1 MGVIAVA
8 GGTGGMGKAIVEQ
21 LQLTKRYPF
30 VILSRK
36 NNAPSFHPPL
46 VQVDYEDRE
55 SLVKVLHSHNIETI
69 VSAISMHSEPSFKS
83 QLNLIDAAEASKTT
97 RRFIPSELGVLNRPE
112 DGRDE
117 TFPTPWIKT
126 SERLKRSSLQYTRFV
141 NGYLMDYWGM
151 PHFPSH
157 MSPGLWSIDVFNR
170 RAVIAGSGND
180 VISLT
185 HSNDVARFIVRSLE
199 SEDWP
204 EYSIVVG
211 SDVTL
216 NEALAKI
223 QDVRGGIFHVTYDGE
238 EKLRNN
244 DATLLEDLEGD
255 AALRMKQMT
264 SFFGRLIIGHLM
276 EMPKEKRMNDM
287 YPDIRPVS
295 VEEMIDKAWMGR

>member
-21 LQLTKRYPF
+21 LQLTKIHRF
-30 VILSRK
+30 IILTRK
-36 NNAPSFHPPL
+36 NNAPRFHPPR
-46 VQVDYEDRE
+46 VQVDYEDVD
-55 SLVKVLHSHNIETI
+55 SLIKVLDSHKVETI
-69 VSAISMHSEPSFKS
+69 VSVISMHSELSFKS
-83 QLNLIDAAEASKTT
+83 QLNLIDAPEASKTT
-97 RRFIPSELGVLNRPE
+97 RRFIPSEFEVLNRPE

-126 SERLKRSSLQYTRFV
+126 AERLKNSRLQYTRFV

-157 MSPGLWSIDVFNR
+157 MSSGVWSIDVYNR

-185 HSNDVARFIVRSLE
+185 HSNDVARLIVRSLE

-216 NEALAKI
+216 NGALAKI
-223 QDVRGGIFHVTYDGE
+223 QNVRAR
-238 EKLRNN
+238 KN
-244 DATLLEDLEGD
+244 
-255 AALRMKQMT
+255 
-264 SFFGRLIIGHLM
+264 
-276 EMPKEKRMNDM
+276 
-287 YPDIRPVS
+287 
-295 VEEMIDKAWMGR
+295 

>member
-8 GGTGGMGKAIVEQ
+8 GGTGGMGEAIVEQ

-30 VILSRK
+30 IILSRK
-36 NNAPSFHPPL
+36 NNESSFHPPL
-46 VQVDYEDRE
+46 VQVDYEDVE
-55 SLVKVLHSHNIETI
+55 SLVKVLDSHNIETI
-69 VSAISMHSEPSFKS
+69 VSAISMHSEPSLKS

-97 RRFIPSELGVLNRPE
+97 RRFIPSEFGVLNRPE

-126 SERLKRSSLQYTRFV
+126 AERLKSSRLQYTRFV

-157 MSPGLWSIDVFNR
+157 MLPGLWSIDVCNR

-180 VISLT
+180 IISLT

-223 QDVRGGIFHVTYDGE
+223 QNVRGGIFNVTYDSE

-244 DATLLEDLEGD
+244 DATLLEELEGD

-264 SFFGRLIIGHLM
+264 SFFGRLIICHRM
-276 EMPKEKRMNDM
+276 EMPKERRMNDR
-287 YPDIRPVS
+287 YPDIHPVS
-295 VEEMIDKAWMGR
+295 IEEMIDKAWMGR